1 MFKSVF
7 MKYVTVMT
15 VIVFSCFTIM
25 ATLMTAFVNSYSDSS
40 RESTVRS
47 LASAVAYY
55 VEQDVSEHDAAD
67 RLSTYASGFNGVLD
81 MIYRS
86 GTDTDTIIFIADRD
100 GVPVTMATS
109 GNVAPS
115 SFFASSSARLPDY
128 LSNRLRRGET
138 ISGTDNI
145 GGFFANE
152 CVYTAIPIYYN
163 QTFFGTVV
171 IAEIRTALDSLM
183 NETTM
188 TLVMTSLWILLA
200 ALFVVYIISQKLT
213 KPIRKM
219 NSAAKKMAKGD
230 FSTKIEVKGRDEIA
244 ELSKSFND
252 MARSLANLEKM
263 RSSFIS
269 DVSHELRT
277 PMTTIG
283 GFIDSILAGA
293 IPPEKER
300 YYLELVSSEIGRLS
314 RLVSSLLEI
323 SRLESGA
330 KKFKSD
336 EFDIC
341 EMARR
346 IIISNEQRLEE
357 KNLDVVFECEPERIN
372 VFADFDSIY
381 RCFFNI
387 CDNAIKFSKEG
398 GRYEVTV
405 KDEGERAVVS
415 VYNEGVGISEE
426 DLPFV
431 FERFYKSDKSRSL
444 DKTGVGLGL
453 FLVKSIIEAHGETI
467 KCESE
472 GGKWCRFTFTLPKK
486 AKETEN

>member
-1 MFKSVF
+1 

-15 VIVFSCFTIM
+15 VIVFACFAIM
-25 ATLMTAFVNSYSDSS
+25 TTLMTAFAGSYS
-40 RESTVRS
+40 ESAKETTVRDV
-47 LASAVAYY
+47 ASAVAYF
-55 VEQDVSEHDAAD
+55 VEQDFSENASVDRFPYYAA
-67 RLSTYASGFNGVLD
+67 SFGGVLD
-81 MIYRS
+81 MIES
-86 GTDTDTIIFIADRD
+86 GGESADTIIFIVDRD
-100 GVPVTMATS
+100 GVPVTMASSGKTS
-109 GNVAPS
+109 PA
-115 SFFASSSARLPDY
+115 SFFSSSSARLPDY
-128 LSNRLRRGET
+128 LSNRLHRGET
-138 ISGTDNI
+138 ISGTDDI
-145 GGFFANE
+145 GGFFSDT
-152 CVYTAIPIYYN
+152 CVYTAIPVYSGDVY
-163 QTFFGTVV
+163 FGSVV
-171 IAEIRTALDSLM
+171 VAEVYEGLDALMS
-183 NETTM
+183 ETTM
-188 TLVMTSLWILLA
+188 TLVVTSLWILLVALA
-200 ALFVVYIISQKLT
+200 AVYIISRKLT
-213 KPIRKM
+213 QPIRKM
-219 NSAAKKMAKGD
+219 NYAAKKMAKGD
-230 FSTKIEVKGRDEIA
+230 FSTKIEVRGRDEIA
-244 ELSKSFND
+244 ELSRSFNE
-252 MARSLANLEKM
+252 MAKSLANLEKM

-336 EFDIC
+336 EFDVC

-387 CDNAIKFSKEG
+387 CDNAIKFAKEG
-398 GRYEVTV
+398 GRYEVSV
-405 KDEGERAVVS
+405 KEEGEHAVVS
-415 VYNEGVGISEE
+415 VYNEGVGIPVE

-472 GGKWCRFTFTLPKK
+472 SGKWCRFTFTLPKK
-486 AKETEN
+486 PKETEN